1 MAKKPKKQK
10 SKPRPELAATEIN
23 PATGEDRRGEA
34 VTVAWM
40 LTMLATTASNAL
52 ALVTALIMPAL
63 AANAERP
70 GLALLLPRIL
80 LFIAAVTG
88 AVCVVLTPLVYR
100 FRRTPPP
107 EAITAFGLIISV
119 LPVLILFWQAMQ

>member
-10 SKPRPELAATEIN
+10 SKPRQDLGATEIN
-23 PATGEDRRGEA
+23 PDTGEDRRGEA
-34 VTVAWM
+34 ATVAWM

-52 ALVTALIMPAL
+52 ALVAALIVPTL
-63 AANAERP
+63 VANTEQP
-70 GLALLLPRIL
+70 GLAPLLPRLL

>member
-1 MAKKPKKQK
+1 VAKNPNKQKPKQH
-10 SKPRPELAATEIN
+10 RELGATEIN

-40 LTMLATTASNAL
+40 LTMLATTAANVL
-52 ALVTALIMPAL
+52 ALVASLVMPTLVAK
-63 AANAERP
+63 AESP

-107 EAITAFGLIISV
+107 EAITAFGLIISI
-119 LPVLILFWQAMQ
+119 LPVLILFWQSTR